1 MSLLTDKTFQT
12 AIKSYL
18 KSLSASYAKGNA
30 TEHTYRPAFQNF
42 LQAVLPEAN
51 VTNEPKQ
58 IECGAPDF
66 VLSHNNIPRGYIE
79 AKDLDKNLD
88 DAGFK
93 EQFGRYRESLGNLI
107 FTNYLEFRLVRDGE
121 LINTVSI
128 GTIAGGKVK
137 GKGE

>member
-42 LQAVLPEAN
+42 LQAVVPEAN

-66 VLSHNNIPRGYIE
+66 VL
-79 AKDLDKNLD
+79 LDPFIRARSN
-88 DAGFK
+88 
-93 EQFGRYRESLGNLI
+93 
-107 FTNYLEFRLVRDGE
+107 
-121 LINTVSI
+121 
-128 GTIAGGKVK
+128 
-137 GKGE
+137 

>member
-1 MSLLTDKTFQT
+1 MADKTIQA

-18 KSLSASYAKGNA
+18 KSLSDAYAKGDA
-30 TEHTYRPAFQNF
+30 TEHTYRPALQTL
-42 LQAVLPEAN
+42 LQAVLPGIN

-79 AKDLDKNLD
+79 AKDLDKNLH

-93 EQFGRYRESLGNLI
+93 EQFSRYREALGNLM

-128 GTIAGGKVK
+128 GAIAG
-137 GKGE
+137 